1 MVLKN
6 VVGYRNTLDKGVK
19 ETDACTK
26 MARQVYLSIPH
37 RSSFEF
43 RRSKGALGRE
53 TRVPWTWANCWM
65 SLTLRLVRSRIR
77 QWSAQMH
84 YLEERHLAAQK
95 PFLFESCKRWQYG
108 STQRLLWGE
117 WKSPGEE
124 NDMKW
129 QPWHHRTERW
139 NIFQQNQT
147 NPRLFTVNTKF
158 FTSLISISQISLK
171 PFHKEKFSQIL
182 SFWQTYMY
190 MHTWMALHNISPA
203 IYFHKL
209 RPFAKFADISQGR
222 KIVRLQY
229 LSTPTCQIMSF
240 FIILWIQ

>member
-1 MVLKN
+1 
-6 VVGYRNTLDKGVK
+6 
-19 ETDACTK
+19 

-43 RRSKGALGRE
+43 RRSKGVLGRE

-65 SLTLRLVRSRIR
+65 SLTLCLVRSRIR

-84 YLEERHLAAQK
+84 YLEERRLGAQK

-124 NDMKW
+124 NDIKW
-129 QPWHHRTERW
+129 QPWHHWTEKW

-147 NPRLFTVNTKF
+147 NPRLFTVNIKF
-158 FTSLISISQISLK
+158 FTSSSFSQISLK
-171 PFHKEKFSQIL
+171 PFHKDTFSQIL
-182 SFWQTYMY
+182 SFWVTYMY
-190 MHTWMALHNISPA
+190 MYTWMALHNISPA
-203 IYFHKL
+203 IVIIFAGWTQWKIRKLYFSYETTVEKNFSLPMQLGEIFL
-209 RPFAKFADISQGR
+209 RLSAALA
-222 KIVRLQY
+222 RL
-229 LSTPTCQIMSF
+229 
-240 FIILWIQ
+240 